1 MSCVG
6 LSSCVSE
13 VTHDLSPDLGPAQH
27 DFIIS
32 KPALLCP
39 AHSQPSPGWL
49 TRPQRH
55 LWPPPPTSRGGSA
68 GSAGCSW
75 RRSPLLVY
83 VGKDSRQKGLIAVPS
98 FAGIL
103 MAANHPC
110 LAEIPQNSVEEQLWR
125 VDTLLSGKL
134 AKTVQIISA
143 DMWPAVVQPAAYL
156 LADSTPRSGKFQE
169 FTISNLRWRTRG
181 EGRCCLGKEGQI
193 VK

>member
-1 MSCVG
+1 MCGWWLLWIV
-6 LSSCVSE
+6 SSCAE
-13 VTHDLSPDLGPAQH
+13 DTSPA
-27 DFIIS
+27 
-32 KPALLCP
+32 
-39 AHSQPSPGWL
+39 QPSPAAQPSAAQPRV
-49 TRPQRH
+49 TD
-55 LWPPPPTSRGGSA
+55 PTPAPSLAAATNQPWRQCGVRG
-68 GSAGCSW
+68 AGCSW

-181 EGRCCLGKEGQI
+181 DGRCCLGKEGQI
-193 VK
+193 DK